1 MLCIHMK
8 MRLGGGVVCEEGV
21 GGGSQKHYN
30 KVSKSLQTFGALYET
45 RGSLNKSSVVKWVLD

>member
-1 MLCIHMK
+1 MK

-45 RGSLNKSSVVKWVLD
+45 RVSLNKSSVVKWVLD